1 MTTESEYRS
10 NSTNL
15 SLGES
20 ATQYLISLSVDNR
33 QKAQQETYKFVRWY
47 GEDRLISDLTIPEVE
62 NYTEQITSST
72 IEAEEKLRIVKAF
85 LSYAYKHGLIE
96 TKLAVH
102 VKIKKVPS
110 KSPSAMKWTAQKS
123 ISLTAEGYADLEA
136 ELTALINERPRVAA
150 ELQKAAADK
159 DFRENSPLDAV
170 REYQGQIEARIRE
183 LESTLKMATIMNEKQ
198 SNNQKIG
205 LGNTVVLRDLVTG
218 DQILYTLVDAS
229 EANPT
234 KGKISIVSPIG
245 KALLGSKKGDNI
257 EVMAPVGA
265 LPYKI
270 EDIKQD

>member
-1 MTTESEYRS
+1 MATESEYHS
-10 NSTNL
+10 NSNNL

-20 ATQYLISLSVDNR
+20 ATQYLISLALEDR

-47 GEDRLISDLTIPEVE
+47 GEDRPISELTIPEVA
-62 NYTEQITSST
+62 NYTEQISSST
-72 IEAEEKLRIVKAF
+72 IEAEEKLKNVKAF
-85 LSYAYKHGLIE
+85 LNYAYKHSLIK

-102 VKIKKVPS
+102 IKVKKASS
-110 KSPSAMKWTAQKS
+110 KSSSVGRWTPHKS
-123 ISLTAEGYADLEA
+123 ISLTAQGYADMEA
-136 ELTALINERPRVAA
+136 ELNALISERPRVAA
-150 ELQKAAADK
+150 ELKKAASDK

-183 LESTLKMATIMNEKQ
+183 LESKLKLATVMDEKR
-198 SNNQKIG
+198 SNDQKIG
-205 LGNTVVLRDLVTG
+205 IGNTVVLRDLVTG

-245 KALLGSKKGDNI
+245 KALLGCKKGDNI
-257 EVMAPVGA
+257 QVIAPVGA

>member
-1 MTTESEYRS
+1 MATESDYNS
-10 NSTNL
+10 NSNNL

-20 ATQYLISLSVDNR
+20 ATKYLINLSSDDR
-33 QKAQQETYKFVRWY
+33 QKAQQEIYKFVRWY
-47 GEDRLISDLTIPEVE
+47 GEDRLISELTIPEVA
-62 NYTEQITSST
+62 NYTEQISSST
-72 IEAEEKLRIVKAF
+72 IEAEEKLKNVKSF
-85 LSYAYKHGLIE
+85 LSYAYKHGFIK

-102 VKIKKVPS
+102 IKVKKAPA
-110 KSPSAMKWTAQKS
+110 KSLSAMKWTSQKS
-123 ISLTAEGYADLEA
+123 ISLTAQGYADLEA

-150 ELQKAAADK
+150 ELKKAAADK

-183 LESTLKMATIMNEKQ
+183 LEATLKMATIMDEKQ

-205 LGNTVVLRDLVTG
+205 LGNTVVLKDLVTG
-218 DQILYTLVDAS
+218 DEILYTLVDAS

-257 EVMAPVGA
+257 EVIAPVGA